1 MKTNNV
7 NTEGKGMIPCL
18 PQHPKIDAAAI
29 AKLQCQI
36 KVCHEP
42 VTLHVHPA
50 RSYLHCGKG
59 PVVDDNGEIVTLL
72 DPDIDKKFVIS
83 ERDINL
89 YFAMNNEVMLND
101 ENVFV
106 EIVPFSMARYR
117 I

>member
-36 KVCHEP
+36 KVYHEP

-106 EIVPFSMARYR
+106 EIVPLFHGRCR
-117 I
+117 

>member
-1 MKTNNV
+1 MIKLNNKQ
-7 NTEGKGMIPCL
+7 EGKGMIPCL

-29 AKLQCQI
+29 TKLQCQI
-36 KVCHEP
+36 KVSQEP
-42 VTLHVHPA
+42 IILHLHPA
-50 RSYLHCGKG
+50 REFLHCKKG

-89 YFAMNNEVMLND
+89 YFAMNNEGMLND

-106 EIVPFSMARYR
+106 EIVPLFHGRCR
-117 I
+117 